1 MPKLSKRKRQLR
13 EIHNKR
19 RLGRDS
25 GGEEDE
31 YTTHS
36 ASSASDACDH
46 PAAFSAA
53 PSGAEGP
60 SSKLLAVEAKGEYH
74 CDARPAAALC

>member
-36 ASSASDACDH
+36 ASSASDACDN
-46 PAAFSAA
+46 PATFSAA
-53 PSGAEGP
+53 SSGAEGP
-60 SSKLLAVEAKGEYH
+60 SSKLLAVDAKGEYNRY
-74 CDARPAAALC
+74 ATMAAGL